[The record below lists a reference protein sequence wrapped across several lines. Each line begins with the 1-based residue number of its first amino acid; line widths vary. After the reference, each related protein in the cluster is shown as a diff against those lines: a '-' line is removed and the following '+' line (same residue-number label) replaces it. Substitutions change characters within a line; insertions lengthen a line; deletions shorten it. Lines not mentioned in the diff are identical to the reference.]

1 MRHKLLISSYSISI
15 LFILIVHPHPSS
27 CLSVKYRLFK
37 TAIKLTSP
45 NRNIVNAAPSAASQ
59 AAETTFQV
67 MKHISGSNIIGTAE
81 KYIKKRMPYYPILD
95 LALQASGYGETS
107 PTVYVMKKR
116 FNRLKAT

>member
-1 MRHKLLISSYSISI
+1 MRHKLLITSCSI
-15 LFILIVHPHPSS
+15 LILLAINYPHPSS
-27 CLSVKYRLFK
+27 CFSVNHKLFK

-45 NRNIVNAAPSAASQ
+45 NRKSLTVPSSPSSQ
-59 AAETTFQV
+59 VAETTYQV
-67 MKHISGSNIIGTAE
+67 MKHISGSNIIESAE

-95 LALQASGYGETS
+95 MALQVSGYGQTS